1 MGPKIISQSKARRG
15 RSKGAR
21 EPSTS
26 SPSPRGPSPAASPT
40 PPSPPPPSPPPASPP
55 SSESEQP
62 EATHKADVP
71 TIKRRREKPVYL
83 TDDQQQLLADWLK
96 DHPEIY
102 TKGCRDF
109 KNTERKKRR
118 WEDMAKDLGVTYEEL
133 IRWYQST
140 RTRVGKLLHTVS
152 GQEVDMSKT
161 DRYLVATFRFLLD
174 HIVRQPT
181 RVAHSLK
188 EKIAAS
194 QPSATVSRAPRSSDG
209 SSDEGHMSEP
219 MDTLTQPE
227 PEGDTGGPSTSTDR
241 STKGKGK
248 GKGKTTQPAGFLD
261 LVAQLQ
267 EQQDA
272 NESLQRQVRSVLEP
286 PVNISTSSM
295 FGSFMASMVETRV
308 RSNLQPQL
316 YQECFAL
323 LMNFVD
329 QSAQVTTPV
338 PQPITQPMPQTSFHP
353 MQNLFN
359 LDPRFGAQQERRGR
373 HRRRR
378 RRGRGIS
385 EDEGE
390 VEPLLEGLDGGTP
403 REGKVEGG
411 PLLEG
416 VEGGTPLEVKAEG
429 GPLLEGSEGGT
440 PLEVKAGF
448 RNRTG
453 LGDRRQRLVAGRQ
466 RLVAGRQRLGAG
478 GRGW

>member
-1 MGPKIISQSKARRG
+1 MGPKKIISQSKARRG

-21 EPSTS
+21 EASDS
-26 SPSPRGPSPAASPT
+26 SPSPRGPSPAASPK
-40 PPSPPPPSPPPASPP
+40 PPSPPPASPP

-102 TKGCRDF
+102 TKGSRDF

-118 WEDMAKDLGVTYEEL
+118 WDDMAKDLGVSYEEL

-161 DRYLVATFRFLLD
+161 DRDRYLVATFRFLLD

-219 MDTLTQPE
+219 MDILTQPE

-248 GKGKTTQPAGFLD
+248 GKGKTTQPTGVLD

-272 NESLQRQVRSVLEP
+272 NESLQRQVRSVLEQ
-286 PVNISTSSM
+286 PVNIPTSSM

-308 RSNLQPQL
+308 RSHLQPQF

-329 QSAQVTTPV
+329 QPAQVNTPV

-353 MQNLFN
+353 MQNPLN
-359 LDPRFGAQQERRGR
+359 LDPRFVAQQERRRANYTGMA
-373 HRRRR
+373 
-378 RRGRGIS
+378 
-385 EDEGE
+385 
-390 VEPLLEGLDGGTP
+390 PP
-403 REGKVEGG
+403 RSTVDSMWGG
-411 PLLEG
+411 PGPSGPEASLVRPETTAPRSSSTPSQLDSLNISGLSSLSFMAQLASERSNLE
-416 VEGGTPLEVKAEG
+416 TPEHEYQ
-429 GPLLEGSEGGT
+429 
-440 PLEVKAGF
+440 
-448 RNRTG
+448 
-453 LGDRRQRLVAGRQ
+453 D
-466 RLVAGRQRLGAG
+466 
-478 GRGW
+478 